1 MDTLELTINMLIMI
15 TYKSLVDGF
24 MNVLTF
30 NILNMFHS
38 HLFLLK
44 SP

>member
-1 MDTLELTINMLIMI
+1 MDTLELTINILIMI
-15 TYKSLVDGF
+15 TDKSLFDGF
-24 MNVLTF
+24 MHVLTF

-44 SP
+44 SS